1 MAHFAYVQDG
11 IVQRVEVV
19 SNDALD
25 PLDEEA
31 SGQQF
36 LASLYPGTSPA
47 DFVQTSYSAS
57 IRGKYAGIG
66 DKYDP
71 LLNEFVSPVSSE

>member
-25 PLDEEA
+25 PNDEEV
-31 SGQQF
+31 SGQAF
-36 LASLYPGTSPA
+36 LASLYPGTSPT
-47 DFVQTSYSAS
+47 DFVQTSYNATM
-57 IRGKYAGIG
+57 RGKYAGIG
-66 DKYDP
+66 DLWDGTQFTAVDP
-71 LLNEFVSPVSSE
+71 TQEG

>member
-11 IVQRVEVV
+11 IVQRVETV

-25 PLDEEA
+25 PENEEA

-47 DFVQTSYSAS
+47 DFVQTSYNAS
-57 IRGKYAGIG
+57 MRGKYAGIG
-66 DKYDP
+66 DTWDGVDFTAVDP
-71 LLNEFVSPVSSE
+71 TQEG